1 MPVPFRAQY
10 ATSDW
15 TKPDC
20 MLPLAMPAMLATEPL
35 DATAVA
41 TRPGTPHDPPSAQ
54 VREPGGFE
62 MALAIR
68 PPIGK

>member
-1 MPVPFRAQY
+1 
-10 ATSDW
+10 
-15 TKPDC
+15 

-41 TRPGTPHDPPSAQ
+41 TMPGTPHDPPSAQ